1 MDKLRA
7 IRFFIRVTK
16 LGSFTKVAEEF
27 GLAKSIVS
35 KEIGRL
41 EEDLGAKLLYRS
53 TRSLSLTPMGEA
65 YLLSCEDALL
75 ILDEAENYVSS
86 NHPPSGIL
94 KINAPMAMGLTSLNV
109 IAARFI
115 ERYPKV
121 KLEIYL
127 SDESL
132 DLMKMGFDVGLRM
145 ASKQFD
151 SSCVGVSLAKF
162 SYVVCAGKNYFE
174 KHPAIN
180 EPADLKLHNCFEYTY
195 FRNKSLWPI
204 GDGVG
209 ISGNLKVNS
218 TMFMK
223 MAIKNGQ
230 GIAFLP
236 DFLCEEELASGEFV
250 EILPDQPKPD
260 LSLYALYPDRK
271 YKTPQLKAFI
281 EFLREWFS
289 ESDV

>member
-7 IRFFIRVTK
+7 IRFFIRISK

-27 GLAKSIVS
+27 SVAKSVVS

-41 EEDLGAKLLYRS
+41 EVNLGAKLLYRS
-53 TRSLSLTPMGEA
+53 TRSVSLTPMGEA
-65 YLLSCEDALL
+65 YLLSCEDALV

-94 KINAPMAMGLTSLNV
+94 KINAPMAMGLTSLNE
-109 IAARFI
+109 IAASFI
-115 ERYPKV
+115 ERYPDV

-145 ASKQFD
+145 ASKEFD
-151 SSCVGVSLAKF
+151 SSCVGLSLAKF
-162 SYVVCAGKNYFE
+162 SYVVCAGKHYFDNR
-174 KHPAIN
+174 PAVN
-180 EPADLKLHNCFEYTY
+180 VPSDLRSHNCFEYTY
-195 FRNKSLWPI
+195 FRNKSFWPI
-204 GDGVG
+204 GDGVT

-223 MAIKNGQ
+223 KAIENDQ
-230 GIAFLP
+230 GIGFLP
-236 DFLCEEELASGEFV
+236 EFLCEKELASGEFV
-250 EILPDQPKPD
+250 EILPDLTKPD

-281 EFLREWFS
+281 EFLMEWFNRPQN
-289 ESDV
+289 